1 MSDAATDID
10 FMRRALDLAVLGRG
24 RVEPNPTVGCVIAR
38 SGKILGE
45 GHHALYGGP
54 HAEPLALQDLAD
66 NNRRSFG
73 ATAYVTLEPCC
84 HTEKQTPPCVPQLI
98 DAKIARVVIGCL
110 DPNPLVGG
118 EGVRQLREAGIEVT
132 VGVLGDEARQL
143 IAPFYARTTLGRP
156 YVTLKWAV
164 SADDKVAGR
173 MGTPAKISGNTATAA
188 VHALRGRCDAVA
200 VATNTVRNDDPLLTA
215 RTPDAAR
222 KPLRVVFSN
231 RLTLPPEAKL
241 FHTPHGGP
249 VVVYAV
255 EAAASGVE
263 GAALRKKGVEVVGLP
278 ATLNG
283 RGGERFSLADA
294 YADLA
299 GRGVTHLL
307 IEPGPKLARE
317 ILKRNQADRAWVI
330 RGRGTIGEDGLPAPQ
345 IDWPEVASLTLEED
359 VLSERLNPASDAYFA
374 PAASADFRLT
384 AP

>member
-1 MSDAATDID
+1 
-10 FMRRALDLAVLGRG
+10 MRRALDVAVAGRG
-24 RVEPNPTVGCVIAR
+24 RVEPNPVVGCVIVR
-38 SGKILGE
+38 NGQVLGE
-45 GHHALYGGP
+45 GRHEIYGGP
-54 HAEPLALQDLAD
+54 HAEPNALQSLLD

-84 HTEKQTPPCVPQLI
+84 HTDKQTPPCVPQLI
-98 DAKIARVVIGCL
+98 AAKLARVVIGCA
-110 DPNPLVGG
+110 DPHPSVSGA
-118 EGVRQLREAGIEVT
+118 GVAQLKAAGLKVT
-132 VGVLGDEARQL
+132 LGVLEDEARQL
-143 IAPFYARTTLGRP
+143 IAPFYARTRLGRP

-173 MGTPAKISGNTATAA
+173 MGTTTKITNNSATAA

-215 RTPDAAR
+215 RTPDPPR

-241 FHTPHGGP
+241 FHTPQGGP

-255 EAAASGVE
+255 DAAASGVE
-263 GAALRKKGVEVVGLP
+263 ASALRKKGVEVVGLP
-278 ATLNG
+278 ATQNG

-307 IEPGPKLARE
+307 IEPGPKLVRE
-317 ILKRNQADRAWVI
+317 VLKRDQADRAWI
-330 RGRGTIGEDGLPAPQ
+330 FRGQGTVGPDGLPAPAC
-345 IDWPEVASLTLEED
+345 DWPEVASLNLDGD
-359 VLSERLNPASDAYFA
+359 VLGERLNPASDAYFA
-374 PAASADFRLT
+374 PAASADFALT
-384 AP
+384 TAAKGQ